1 MPKRQ
6 AEESGGE
13 DVTSPQLKKAKA
25 SKSKSS
31 AKPKN
36 VVTKKSGETVKD
48 ADGNPYWEVGFFLS
62 SPSVGNGLTSS

>member
-25 SKSKSS
+25 SKSKS
-31 AKPKN
+31 AKPKP

-62 SPSVGNGLTSS
+62 SPLPHTTPLC